1 MANENEMNNN
11 NNNTENQE
19 SLSPEEMLQ
28 KLMRESVPKEK
39 FDELQK
45 QYNDFFAKVANG
57 HFTGE
62 EEGERELTEDE
73 QQQRF
78 FKAVDTLNKH
88 KFHGSVEF
96 MENALI
102 VDDYL
107 VSHGQRSA
115 FAPSRGDITADVD
128 ILTENMNAIFREC
141 LEQASGDNDM
151 CSMNFAKCIDTQY
164 KTGSRV

>member
-11 NNNTENQE
+11 ENQE
-19 SLSPEEMLQ
+19 SPSPEEMLQ

-39 FDELQK
+39 YDELQK
-45 QYNDFFAKVANG
+45 KYNDFFRDVATG
-57 HFTGE
+57 HFTGA

-73 QQQRF
+73 KQQKF

-102 VDDYL
+102 IDDYL

-115 FAPSRGDITADVD
+115 FAPSRGDVTADVETM
-128 ILTENMNAIFREC
+128 TENMNAIFREC
-141 LEQASGDNDM
+141 LEQASGDNDL